1 MPAMWNEAE
10 RVRVEEAWPDYS
22 EREDLLLLPSF
33 FGDSVDEWGL
43 TERCKWEEVLAGRLE
58 HDMARGCLSKEI
70 RQIMQNFMLTF
81 MVRYPAATGEDD
93 SDEGEEDVE
102 LQPLGP

>member
-10 RVRVEEAWPDYS
+10 RVRVEKAWPDYS

-43 TERCKWEEVLAGRLE
+43 TERYKWEEVLAGKLE
-58 HDMARGCLSKEI
+58 HVHGKRMLEQGNPADYAEFHVDLHGATYGNRGR
-70 RQIMQNFMLTF
+70 RQ
-81 MVRYPAATGEDD
+81 
-93 SDEGEEDVE
+93 
-102 LQPLGP
+102 